1 MSSGKAARIESS
13 VIDPSTKDT
22 LDDSGRL
29 LFSEDNK
36 LSTMT
41 ISLGSMSSSCKTKL
55 EPTKPAPPTTSYKVV
70 KLTNGEE
77 IICQLGD
84 DIDNG
89 EYKINFPLKMEV
101 HSVLTKE
108 GPVDS
113 LNLSR
118 WIGPYTEQSLFLIKS
133 DHVLLV
139 ANASPGLSRYYEH
152 VRKQIIQVNSPKLDD
167 ITNEEVYEDL
177 LTDLEIEDTIH

>member
-1 MSSGKAARIESS
+1 MN
-13 VIDPSTKDT
+13 TDT
-22 LDDSGRL
+22 
-29 LFSEDNK
+29 
-36 LSTMT
+36 
-41 ISLGSMSSSCKTKL
+41 
-55 EPTKPAPPTTSYKVV
+55 AYKIV
-70 KLTNGEE
+70 KLTNGENLICE
-77 IICQLGD
+77 IND
-84 DIDNG
+84 DVDNG

-118 WIGPYTEQSLFLIKS
+118 WIGPYTEQSLFLIKR

-152 VRKQIIQVNSPKLDD
+152 VMKEIKQLDTPEKRSILDD
-167 ITNEEVYEDL
+167 VKDEDVYDELLEELE
-177 LTDLEIEDTIH
+177 TDNNTVH

>member
-1 MSSGKAARIESS
+1 MNT
-13 VIDPSTKDT
+13 D
-22 LDDSGRL
+22 
-29 LFSEDNK
+29 
-36 LSTMT
+36 
-41 ISLGSMSSSCKTKL
+41 
-55 EPTKPAPPTTSYKVV
+55 TSYKIV

-77 IICQLGD
+77 VICQLGD
-84 DIDNG
+84 EIIND
-89 EYKINFPLKMEV
+89 EYQLNCPLKMQV

-118 WIGPYTEQSLFLIKS
+118 WIGPYTEQSKFLIKT

-152 VRKQIIQVNSPKLDD
+152 VMKEIKQLDAPEKRASLDD
-167 ITNEEVYEDL
+167 IRDEEVYDDL
-177 LTDLEIEDTIH
+177 LEELETDNNTVH

>member
-1 MSSGKAARIESS
+1 MEA
-13 VIDPSTKDT
+13 ST
-22 LDDSGRL
+22 
-29 LFSEDNK
+29 
-36 LSTMT
+36 
-41 ISLGSMSSSCKTKL
+41 
-55 EPTKPAPPTTSYKVV
+55 YKVV

-101 HSVLTKE
+101 HSVMTKE
-108 GPVDS
+108 GPVDY

-118 WIGPYTEQSLFLIKS
+118 WIGPYTEQSRFLIKS

-152 VRKQIIQVNSPKLDD
+152 VMKEIKQSDTPEKRAYLDD
-167 ITNEEVYEDL
+167 IKDEDVYDELLEELE
-177 LTDLEIEDTIH
+177 TDNNTVH

>member
-1 MSSGKAARIESS
+1 MN
-13 VIDPSTKDT
+13 TT
-22 LDDSGRL
+22 
-29 LFSEDNK
+29 
-36 LSTMT
+36 
-41 ISLGSMSSSCKTKL
+41 
-55 EPTKPAPPTTSYKVV
+55 APYKIV

-77 IICQLGD
+77 IVCQMGD

-89 EYKINFPLKMEV
+89 EYKVNFPLKMEV
-101 HSVLTKE
+101 HSVQTKE

-118 WIGPYTEQSLFLIKS
+118 WIGPYTEQSIFSIKS

-152 VRKQIIQVNSPKLDD
+152 VIKEIKQLDAPEKRSTLDD
-167 ITNEEVYEDL
+167 IKDEDVYDEL
-177 LTDLEIEDTIH
+177 LEEIESSNTIH

>member
-1 MSSGKAARIESS
+1 MNT
-13 VIDPSTKDT
+13 P
-22 LDDSGRL
+22 
-29 LFSEDNK
+29 
-36 LSTMT
+36 
-41 ISLGSMSSSCKTKL
+41 
-55 EPTKPAPPTTSYKVV
+55 SYKVI

-84 DIDNG
+84 NIDNG

-108 GPVDS
+108 GSVDS

-118 WIGPYTEQSLFLIKS
+118 WIGPYTEQSKFSIKS

-152 VRKQIIQVNSPKLDD
+152 VIKEIKQLDIPEKRSTLDD
-167 ITNEEVYEDL
+167 VKDEDVYDDL
-177 LTDLEIEDTIH
+177 LEELETENDTIH

>member
-1 MSSGKAARIESS
+1 MNTAA
-13 VIDPSTKDT
+13 P
-22 LDDSGRL
+22 
-29 LFSEDNK
+29 
-36 LSTMT
+36 
-41 ISLGSMSSSCKTKL
+41 
-55 EPTKPAPPTTSYKVV
+55 YKIV

-77 IICQLGD
+77 LVCQLAD

-101 HSVLTKE
+101 HSVMTKE
-108 GPVDS
+108 GTVDS

-118 WIGPYTEQSLFLIKS
+118 WIGPYTEQSKFSIKS

-152 VRKQIIQVNSPKLDD
+152 VIKEIKQLDTPEKRSTLDD
-167 ITNEEVYEDL
+167 IRDEDVYDELLEDL
-177 LTDLEIEDTIH
+177 ESSNTIH

>member
-1 MSSGKAARIESS
+1 M
-13 VIDPSTKDT
+13 
-22 LDDSGRL
+22 
-29 LFSEDNK
+29 N
-36 LSTMT
+36 
-41 ISLGSMSSSCKTKL
+41 
-55 EPTKPAPPTTSYKVV
+55 TTSYKVV

-139 ANASPGLSRYYEH
+139 ANASPGLSKYYEH
-152 VRKQIIQVNSPKLDD
+152 VMKEIERLDD
-167 ITNEEVYEDL
+167 KIVDDDLDVIDDEDVYDEL
-177 LTDLEIEDTIH
+177 LDEAVSSDDTIH

>member
-1 MSSGKAARIESS
+1 MNTAA
-13 VIDPSTKDT
+13 P
-22 LDDSGRL
+22 
-29 LFSEDNK
+29 
-36 LSTMT
+36 
-41 ISLGSMSSSCKTKL
+41 
-55 EPTKPAPPTTSYKVV
+55 YKIV

-77 IICQLGD
+77 IVCQLGD

-118 WIGPYTEQSLFLIKS
+118 WIGPYTEQSRFSIKS

-152 VRKQIIQVNSPKLDD
+152 VIKEIKQLDTSEKRSILD
-167 ITNEEVYEDL
+167 NIDDEDVYDELLEE
-177 LTDLEIEDTIH
+177 LETENDTIH

>member
-1 MSSGKAARIESS
+1 MNT
-13 VIDPSTKDT
+13 P
-22 LDDSGRL
+22 
-29 LFSEDNK
+29 
-36 LSTMT
+36 
-41 ISLGSMSSSCKTKL
+41 
-55 EPTKPAPPTTSYKVV
+55 SYKVV

-101 HSVLTKE
+101 HSFMTKE

-152 VRKQIIQVNSPKLDD
+152 VMNEIKQLDTPAKRSTLDD
-167 ITNEEVYEDL
+167 VKDEDVYDELLEEL
-177 LTDLEIEDTIH
+177 KTDSNTVH

>member
-1 MSSGKAARIESS
+1 MNI
-13 VIDPSTKDT
+13 
-22 LDDSGRL
+22 
-29 LFSEDNK
+29 
-36 LSTMT
+36 
-41 ISLGSMSSSCKTKL
+41 
-55 EPTKPAPPTTSYKVV
+55 TTPYKIV
-70 KLTNGEE
+70 KLTNGENL
-77 IICQLGD
+77 ICQIND

-101 HSVLTKE
+101 HSIITKE

-152 VRKQIIQVNSPKLDD
+152 VMKEINQSDTSTKKSILDIIDD
-167 ITNEEVYEDL
+167 EDVYDELLEEL
-177 LTDLEIEDTIH
+177 KTDNNTIH